1 MSLSTDSCI
10 RPLIWRELR
19 ATEVDDAPTTGSFSS
34 VGSGGIARRYC
45 ADLCDSPDDLLD
57 GLVDA
62 TTHPQIQIYPRGVG
76 RQQGPTP

>member
-1 MSLSTDSCI
+1 MTNTLCCLSAFGGKADIRAANWPVFTDGCMPEGGN
-10 RPLIWRELR
+10 RAPLLR
-19 ATEVDDAPTTGSFSS
+19 GP
-34 VGSGGIARRYC
+34 
-45 ADLCDSPDDLLD
+45 CDSPDDFLD

>member
-1 MSLSTDSCI
+1 MHARGES
-10 RPLIWRELR
+10 R
-19 ATEVDDAPTTGSFSS
+19 AAIARTFAIHPTT
-34 VGSGGIARRYC
+34 YW
-45 ADLCDSPDDLLD
+45 D

>member
-1 MSLSTDSCI
+1 MPTLSAVGPLSGAKRTYARAANWPVFTDGCM
-10 RPLIWRELR
+10 PE
-19 ATEVDDAPTTGSFSS
+19 
-34 VGSGGIARRYC
+34 GGIARRYC
-45 ADLCDSPDDLLD
+45 ADLCDSPDDFLD